1 MKRRTHFLRTAFGF
15 LLSLFMLT
23 PFAMIVLNSFKTKKE
38 AAELGLALPK
48 QWNILENYRAVME
61 TGVLHAF
68 RNSCI
73 VTCLSVLLII
83 LLSAL
88 AAFILQ
94 RRNTRFSR
102 KLTTFFVLG
111 LIVPGQIIPT
121 YMLCSYLHL
130 KTFAGAAAVLTAAN
144 PAAWNIS
151 VSGCAQEHSPR
162 HRRGGNSGWLRL
174 ADALFSRRF
183 PAAQA
188 HDGDALYPDVYEHL
202 ERFRDDDLFPEHV

>member
-1 MKRRTHFLRTAFGF
+1 MKQRTHFLRTAFGF

-23 PFAMIVLNSFKTKKE
+23 PFSMIVLNSFKTKKE

-144 PAAWNIS
+144 LPLGTFLYLGALKSI
-151 VSGCAQEHSPR
+151 P
-162 HRRGGNSGWLRL
+162 RRGGNSGWLRL